1 MSEIILPWP
10 PRCLWP
16 NSRVDRRA
24 ASGTRAQYRA
34 DGAKATWA
42 AGFSRLPWERAHLR
56 ITFCPPDGRRR
67 DIDNMLAA
75 IKSGLDGI
83 SDVIGIDDS
92 RWELSLRRGL
102 VVKGGAVGAVRVALI
117 PPFPET
123 KFHGNSGA

>member
-1 MSEIILPWP
+1 MSEIVLPWP

-24 ASGTRAQYRA
+24 ASGKRAQYRA

-42 AGFSRLPWERAHLR
+42 AGFSRLPWEQAHLR
-56 ITFCPPDGRRR
+56 ITFCAPDGRRR
-67 DIDNMLAA
+67 DIDNLLAA

-92 RWELSLRRGL
+92 RWSMTIQRGDI
-102 VVKGGAVGAVRVALI
+102 VKGGAVHVALI
-117 PPFPET
+117 APAPET
-123 KFHGNSGA
+123 KFHGNPGA